1 MSDLHTLLKKL
12 TVTATQPFSYIYY
25 EKETG
30 KINKVSSR
38 NDIEDGFEIF
48 EIPSADV
55 EPILKGERKTEE
67 FVIFYDASSKQIQL
81 KEVSYKDRSFSTVS
95 MSYQLPVVESGSG
108 YDVVLIQ
115 DIVNQCW
122 TLFINDSTK
131 RFLNTAGYERNE
143 VLYFSVTSKG
153 DPNIL
158 INSLE
163 FTIESVLDTALCIP
177 FKFEQECTSG
187 HVSIYTAKHFDNYA
201 HEVIQ

>member
-12 TVTATQPFSYIYY
+12 TVTATQTFSYIYY

-38 NDIEDGFEIF
+38 NNIEDGFEIF
-48 EIPSADV
+48 EILSADV

-81 KEVSYKDRSFSTVS
+81 KEVSYKDRSFSTMS

-122 TLFINDSTK
+122 TLYINDSTK
-131 RFLNTAGYERNE
+131 RFLKNAGYERNE
-143 VLYFSVTSKG
+143 ILYFSVTSKG

-163 FTIESVLDTALCIP
+163 FTIESMLDTALCIP